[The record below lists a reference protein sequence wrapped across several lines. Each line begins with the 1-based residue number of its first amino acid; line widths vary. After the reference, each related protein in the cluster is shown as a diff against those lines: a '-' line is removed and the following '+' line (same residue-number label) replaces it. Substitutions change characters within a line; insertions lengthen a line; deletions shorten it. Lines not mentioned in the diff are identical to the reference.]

1 MESQSSILMSL
12 GINVGTK
19 RQYVKTITEA
29 DIMRFAHISGDFQ
42 LVHISEDFAKKTLF
56 GSRIAHGMLVAGLIS
71 AAVAKLP
78 GLVIYLS
85 QKVDFLK
92 PVRVG
97 DSITASAEVT
107 DKDDV
112 KGILTLKTLC
122 INQKG
127 ETVVKGE
134 GRVRIYQPPAI

>member
-1 MESQSSILMSL
+1 MGSQVSILLSL
-12 GINVGTK
+12 GIDVGTK
-19 RQYVKTITEA
+19 REYVKTITEA
-29 DIMRFAHISGDFQ
+29 DIMGFADISGDFQ
-42 LVHISEDFAKKTLF
+42 LVHISEDFARKTLF
-56 GSRIAHGMLVAGLIS
+56 GSRIAHGMLIAGLIS

-78 GLVIYLS
+78 GVVVYLS

-112 KGILTLKTLC
+112 KGTLTLKTRC
-122 INQKG
+122 INQEG
-127 ETVVKGE
+127 ETVIKGAA
-134 GRVRIYQPPAI
+134 RVRICQPPAI

>member
-1 MESQSSILMSL
+1 MESQSSILKSL

-29 DIMRFAHISGDFQ
+29 DIMHFADISGDSQ
-42 LVHISEDFAKKTLF
+42 LVHISEDFAKKTFL

-92 PVRVG
+92 PVRAG
-97 DSITASAEVT
+97 DSITASVEVT

-122 INQKG
+122 INQEG

-134 GRVRIYQPPAI
+134 SRVRIYQPPAI

>member
-1 MESQSSILMSL
+1 MENKSSILTSL
-12 GINVGTK
+12 DIDVGTK
-19 RQYVKTITEA
+19 RHHVKTITEA
-29 DIMRFAHISGDFQ
+29 DIMHFADISGDFNP
-42 LVHISEDFAKKTLF
+42 VHVSEDFAKKTLF
-56 GSRIAHGMLVAGLIS
+56 GSCIAHGMLVAGLIS

-85 QKVDFLK
+85 QTVEFLK

-107 DKDDV
+107 GKDYV

-127 ETVVKGE
+127 ETVVNGE
-134 GRVRIYQPPAI
+134 GRVKIYQPPAN

>member
-12 GINVGTK
+12 GINVGIK
-19 RQYVKTITEA
+19 RQYVKTITDA
-29 DIMRFAHISGDFQ
+29 DIMRFADISGDFQ
-42 LVHISEDFAKKTLF
+42 LVHISEDFAKRTLF
-56 GSRIAHGMLVAGLIS
+56 GSRIVHGMLVAGLIS

-97 DSITASAEVT
+97 DSITASVEVI

-122 INQKG
+122 INQEG
-127 ETVVKGE
+127 EIVIKGE
-134 GRVRIYQPPAI
+134 GRVKIYQRPS